1 MNTPP
6 LAKNEYFQWQPEHN
20 QNSAQHVVKPGE
32 ELFGS
37 ITYDATTHSYDVY
50 HNSSDGWE
58 VHMPIKIQKDAA
70 GRYKNYSIGYFV
82 FEKDA
87 PCADYPPDEVVTFY
101 DIQMQWDGV
110 NSKAVWST
118 GIVDDVCEMRAHIV
132 NPSTSNGVVNITWS
146 TKAADPPAHMIA
158 AAQAD
163 KTFGKVPQKL
173 RDEFA

>member
-58 VHMPIKIQKDAA
+58 VHMPIKIQKGAD
-70 GRYKNYSIGYFV
+70 GQYKSACPRPPRFAPRTKLTPPPSFPRPPSQRNSSSFV
-82 FEKDA
+82 CQTIASLTLSLKKMLHA
-87 PCADYPPDEVVTFY
+87 QTTPL
-101 DIQMQWDGV
+101 
-110 NSKAVWST
+110 
-118 GIVDDVCEMRAHIV
+118 MR
-132 NPSTSNGVVNITWS
+132 
-146 TKAADPPAHMIA
+146 
-158 AAQAD
+158 
-163 KTFGKVPQKL
+163 
-173 RDEFA
+173 